1 MPSTTER
8 ERGHDG
14 LRGSCVRDGSRYG
27 AETELRQALGGA
39 GRRGSLGSF
48 PARCSMAQA
57 SRSGGLSPL
66 WAQAGGT
73 GEEQWEGRWTG
84 FLPREGPG
92 RQGPPFAASILGLD
106 LRPGG
111 APGGPPWWPALAN
124 EDRDAGE
131 ADWRRE
137 PAGGTP
143 IPPALRRLR
152 QVLLRLLRE
161 REQLLQARDCA
172 RRLQAVVR
180 LLGTLTPSAPAHGPG
195 PLPQLC
201 RDLQL
206 HPSREAAVRISHR
219 NSLEPLLLA
228 RPIGLAAQRLDA
240 AIEMQLRAL
249 GRDPSSLS
257 LTSQLAELLL
267 SLPVYHRLQG
277 KAMSHIPGAARP
289 FPADRVLRLLT
300 GERGCQV
307 ASRLDEA
314 LRGLCLPDE
323 LRRRCQEERELLPG
337 LLGLVG
343 GVAGSGNSG
352 LGLGGAGALWS
363 RYWTLLWAACA
374 QRLDLNLGP
383 WRGHRAVAQQLSEAL
398 VQASL
403 PQECVKELASL
414 CHNLLHHSLIRSWDQ
429 GFCQALASAA
439 LGDQSS
445 PASHSHT
452 TELLEQL
459 FAPLLDTLQECRSGL
474 ILCQPPGPAP
484 VALGLCTLQITLLWL
499 VGRTQQHLAAW
510 APDSFLLLIQ
520 KHLPP
525 LLNEAEALS
534 SLTSEENLTLE
545 VEQQLGLEI
554 QKLTAQMQLL
564 PEESLSLFFQE
575 CHKQATQGFKL
586 YMPQGR
592 YWRLRLCPELP
603 RVPSEY
609 AGLVV
614 RTVLE
619 PVLQG
624 VQELP
629 PQAQALALSQAL
641 TAILGAWLD
650 HILTHRI
657 RFSLQ
662 GALQL
667 RQDFGVVRELLE
679 EERWDLS
686 PELRQ
691 TLLML
696 GIFQQL
702 DGALLCLLQQPLPK
716 TRVHRRSL
724 CCCVCNEVQTMG
736 LASSSLNS
744 LENLEPSL
752 QPGVDNPAQTT
763 QLQSTLGIGRAS
775 LEAYLV
781 GNQQAWLALRQ
792 HRRAPWSLPFLGCLG
807 TSPEA

>member
-1 MPSTTER
+1 
-8 ERGHDG
+8 
-14 LRGSCVRDGSRYG
+14 
-27 AETELRQALGGA
+27 
-39 GRRGSLGSF
+39 
-48 PARCSMAQA
+48 MAQA
-57 SRSGGLSPL
+57 SRSGGLLPPL
-66 WAQAGGT
+66 WAQPGGT
-73 GEEQWEGRWTG
+73 GAEQWEGRRTSAIPG
-84 FLPREGPG
+84 EGRG
-92 RQGPPFAASILGLD
+92 RQRPPFAGSIPCLD

-124 EDRDAGE
+124 KGEDHEAGE

-137 PAGGTP
+137 PAAGSP
-143 IPPALRRLR
+143 IPPALHRLR

-172 RRLQAVVR
+172 RHLQAVVR
-180 LLGTLTPSAPAHGPG
+180 LLRTLSPSTPAHGPG

-201 RDLQL
+201 RDLQQ
-206 HPSREAAVRISHR
+206 HPSLEAVVRIRHR
-219 NSLEPLLLA
+219 NPLEPLLLA

-249 GRDPSSLS
+249 GRAPASLS

-289 FPADRVLRLLT
+289 FPPARVLRLLT
-300 GERGCQV
+300 GERGCQL

-314 LRGLCLPDE
+314 LRGLCLQDQ

-343 GVAGSGNSG
+343 GVAGSVSSG

-363 RYWTLLWAACA
+363 QYWTLLWAACA
-374 QRLDLNLGP
+374 QGLDLHLGP
-383 WRGHRAVAQQLSEAL
+383 WREHRAVAQQLSEAL
-398 VQASL
+398 VRASL

-414 CHNLLHHSLIRSWDQ
+414 CHNLLHQSLIWSWDQ

-445 PASHSHT
+445 PASHCHT
-452 TELLEQL
+452 TELLRQL

-474 ILCQPPGPAP
+474 IPCQPP
-484 VALGLCTLQITLLWL
+484 GLCTLQITLLWFL
-499 VGRTQQHLAAW
+499 GRTQQHLAAW

-525 LLNEAEALS
+525 LLHEAEALS

-614 RTVLE
+614 HTVLE

-624 VQELP
+624 VQGLP

-679 EERWDLS
+679 EEQWDLS

-696 GIFQQL
+696 SIFQQL
-702 DGALLCLLQQPLPK
+702 EGALLCLLQQPLPK
-716 TRVHRRSL
+716 TRVHRRSP
-724 CCCVCNEVQTMG
+724 CCCVCNEVQTTG
-736 LASSSLNS
+736 LGSSLNS

-752 QPGVDNPAQTT
+752 QPGVPPAPTT
-763 QLQSTLGIGRAS
+763 QLQSTLGVGRPS

-792 HRRAPWSLPFLGCLG
+792 HQRSHWYLPFLSCLG
-807 TSPEA
+807 ISPES